1 MGSFWTFVAVL
12 LFFTSGLL
20 GSLPLLLVSILLL
33 LLAGISRLWAR
44 YSLSRLEF
52 IHTLSSYRV
61 FSGEEVELVLQ
72 VTNRKALPLSWV
84 EVNDELPQE
93 VTLVQGRTEPA
104 SDATR
109 MVLKNFLSL
118 GWYHRVTRRYALRCV
133 KRGHFFLGPTTMRS
147 GDLFGL
153 FSREQLI
160 GRDGFLTVYPRILPV
175 VHARLDS
182 QAPYGNIRTR
192 TYILEDVTRPM
203 GTREYVAG
211 DSLRHIHWKATARLG
226 RLQTRI
232 YDASTTPNY
241 VIFLDVRTV
250 PPAMFGTRSHLL
262 ELGVLTTTALAND
275 ALEHGYTVGVY
286 VNQDARL
293 SSRFLQVPP
302 SQHPEQLTG
311 ILEVMAQVHL
321 AESMPMSHLL
331 QEQSSK
337 LPWGATLLVVAA
349 VPDEATVEALARLK
363 APGRAVALVKV
374 GGSCEGL
381 RVRGVPTYQVSDETD
396 WRELEAITI
405 R

>member
-12 LFFTSGLL
+12 LFFISGLL

-33 LLAGISRLWAR
+33 LLAGVSRLWAR
-44 YSLSRLEF
+44 YSLSRFEF
-52 IHTLSSYRV
+52 THALSSYRV
-61 FSGEEVELVLQ
+61 FSGDEVELVLQ
-72 VTNRKALPLSWV
+72 MTNRKALPLSWV
-84 EVNDELPQE
+84 EVSDELPQE
-93 VTLVQGRTEPA
+93 MTLLQGITTPA
-104 SDATR
+104 SDAPR
-109 MVLKNFLSL
+109 VVLKNFLSL
-118 GWYHRVTRRYALRCV
+118 GWHHRVTRRYTLRCAR
-133 KRGHFFLGPTTMRS
+133 RGHFFLGPTTVRS

-153 FSREQLI
+153 FTRELHI
-160 GRDGFLTVYPRILPV
+160 GRDHSVTVYPRILPV
-175 VHARLDS
+175 VHAGIDS
-182 QAPYGNIRTR
+182 QAPYGSIRTR
-192 TYILEDVTRPM
+192 RHILQDITRPM

-211 DSLRHIHWKATARLG
+211 DSLRHIHWKSTARLG

-241 VIFLDVRTV
+241 IIFLDVRTV

-262 ELGVLTTTALAND
+262 ELGVLITTALANN
-275 ALEHGYTVGVY
+275 ALEQGHNVGVY
-286 VNQDARL
+286 VNQNARL
-293 SSRFLQVPP
+293 SSRFLQVSP
-302 SQHPEQLTG
+302 SQHPEQLTR

-321 AESMPMSHLL
+321 TESIPLSHLL
-331 QEQSSK
+331 WEQSRN

-374 GGSCEGL
+374 GGSREGL
-381 RVRGVPTYQVSDETD
+381 RVRGISTYLVSDETD